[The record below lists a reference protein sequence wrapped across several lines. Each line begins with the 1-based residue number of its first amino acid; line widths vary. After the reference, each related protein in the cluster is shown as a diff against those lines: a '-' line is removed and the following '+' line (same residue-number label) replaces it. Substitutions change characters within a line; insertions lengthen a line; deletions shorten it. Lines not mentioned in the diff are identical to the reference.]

1 MGRIQ
6 PEANRDMLVDH
17 VAMGM
22 FGTMLVDHVTSGR
35 FGPNPP
41 TLKGKIEGRK
51 DKGEY
56 PPKKRNKRNERKR
69 GKGEKQREKKRGK
82 EKFCRGPEFEPE
94 RKGNRVEVRKR
105 GGADWAR
112 MVINRKEI
120 LPTDCTKLVLIR
132 TSQFNDHK

>member
-41 TLKGKIEGRK
+41 TLKGKLEGRK
-51 DKGEY
+51 
-56 PPKKRNKRNERKR
+56 R
-69 GKGEKQREKKRGK
+69 RGK
-82 EKFCRGPEFEPE
+82 ELGM
-94 RKGNRVEVRKR
+94 R
-105 GGADWAR
+105 GGKEFQGVDGPAGESALPFRDV
-112 MVINRKEI
+112 MVNE
-120 LPTDCTKLVLIR
+120 LY
-132 TSQFNDHK
+132 

>member
-41 TLKGKIEGRK
+41 TLKGKLEGRK
-51 DKGEY
+51 
-56 PPKKRNKRNERKR
+56 R
-69 GKGEKQREKKRGK
+69 RGK
-82 EKFCRGPEFEPE
+82 ELGL
-94 RKGNRVEVRKR
+94 R
-105 GGADWAR
+105 GGKNFQGMGGPAGESAIPHRDV
-112 MVINRKEI
+112 MVNKIY
-120 LPTDCTKLVLIR
+120 
-132 TSQFNDHK
+132 